1 MQKWQNKKVY
11 PYILDLIGNLFA
23 EVVSENSISEK
34 FGIKSQKYLKMAIPF
49 CRCKDIIYIVDQ
61 NNAEINFTPIDEN
74 DIMFLF
80 FFLVF
85 FCGFGSYLL
94 SYLLAKATSLQKAF
108 MIIIN

>member
-23 EVVSENSISEK
+23 EVVSKNSISEK

-74 DIMFLF
+74 DIM
-80 FFLVF
+80 LVF
-85 FCGFGSYLL
+85 LWFWYLFIILFACESYKLTESIYDNYQL
-94 SYLLAKATSLQKAF
+94 
-108 MIIIN
+108 N